1 MAIEVGM
8 SASRTRTI
16 TDHDIR
22 LFAEV
27 SGDTNSVHLDEAYA
41 RQTPFGRRVAHG
53 MLSASLI
60 SAILG
65 NDLPGVGTIYL
76 GQDLKFK
83 APVFIDDT
91 ITATVEVIHY
101 REDKRIATLKT
112 TCTNQAGV
120 VVIEGQ
126 AVVIAPA

>member
-1 MAIEVGM
+1 
-8 SASRTRTI
+8 
-16 TDHDIR
+16 
-22 LFAEV
+22 
-27 SGDTNSVHLDEAYA
+27 
-41 RQTPFGRRVAHG
+41 

>member
-8 SASRTRTI
+8 TASRTRTI
-16 TDHDIR
+16 SDRDIR

-27 SGDTNSVHLDEAYA
+27 SGDTNSVHLDEEYA
-41 RQTPFGRRVAHG
+41 QQTPFGRRVAHG

-91 ITATVEVIHY
+91 ITATVEVIQY
-101 REDKRIATLKT
+101 RADKRIATLKT